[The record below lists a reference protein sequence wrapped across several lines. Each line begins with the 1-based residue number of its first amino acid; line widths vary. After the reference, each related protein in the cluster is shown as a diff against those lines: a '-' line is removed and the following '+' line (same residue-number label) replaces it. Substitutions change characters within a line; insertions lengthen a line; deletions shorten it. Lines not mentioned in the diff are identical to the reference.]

1 MACLRSKRVEDDLG
15 EDWHGDQKDRRDDVA
30 DQAERVLQSRVHGVV
45 SFFQMTDLPAVLR
58 SATALRK
65 KNRIALDL
73 SNPYGAPAFST
84 APNKSLEMS
93 TVTLMSLDAD
103 FLTDFVFFMVAE

>member
-15 EDWHGDQKDRRDDVA
+15 DDWHGDQKDSRDDVA
-30 DQAERVLQSRVHGVV
+30 DQAERVFQSRVHGVV

-58 SATALRK
+58 KSTALRK

-84 APNKSLEMS
+84 ASNKFLEMS
-93 TVTLMSLDAD
+93 TVTLMSLNAD
-103 FLTDFVFFMVAE
+103 FLTDFVFFMVVE